1 MILLAA
7 SLMLC
12 QPVPVPKPRPIYT
25 KQQRLKDAFAD
36 LARKPVSANFLYELK

>member
-1 MILLAA
+1 MLAA

-12 QPVPVPKPRPIYT
+12 QPKPVILKPRAEYT
-25 KQQRLKDAFAD
+25 RLQRLKDAFAD